1 MARKGHTREAQA
13 YAKNWGRKMRKNA
26 QTEEQM
32 EMQQNYVENSRGMY
46 NMMQNQNVMEVQDN
60 LQEVQQQA
68 QMQ

>member
-1 MARKGHTREAQA
+1 
-13 YAKNWGRKMRKNA
+13 MRKNA

-68 QMQ
+68 QMVKSSSSGMINGGH

>member
-1 MARKGHTREAQA
+1 
-13 YAKNWGRKMRKNA
+13 MRKNA

-68 QMQ
+68 QMQQA